1 MVSEKSERG
10 PVIDLRGSVPPG
22 GTPEFLGTALKLLRY
37 RTHLTRHTL
46 AGAAGV
52 AASAIA
58 NYENDVSTPSAVDLR
73 RLTRAF
79 ATELGRETDE
89 LWLHVGG
96 LLDEQPSNA
105 EA

>member
-1 MVSEKSERG
+1 MTDALPIQPRG
-10 PVIDLRGSVPPG
+10 RSLGPHSVGEALRMLRHRARLSRD
-22 GTPEFLGTALKLLRY
+22 AL
-37 RTHLTRHTL
+37 
-46 AGAAGV
+46 AVAAGV
-52 AASAIA
+52 SAGAIS